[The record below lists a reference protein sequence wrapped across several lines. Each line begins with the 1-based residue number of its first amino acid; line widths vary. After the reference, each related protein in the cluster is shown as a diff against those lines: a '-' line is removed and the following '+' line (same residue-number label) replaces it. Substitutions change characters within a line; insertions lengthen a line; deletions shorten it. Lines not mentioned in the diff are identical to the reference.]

1 MLTFD
6 PDSHTY
12 TLNGE
17 KVPGITQIIAD
28 MGLIDTAWF
37 TDYSRERGIF
47 VHRIIQWHLSGELDE
62 DTVDESLIGYLNA
75 WKRFELDAGFV
86 PTAIE
91 APLASELYR
100 FAGTPDY
107 IGRLNGCEAVIDAK
121 SGMISPATGL
131 QLAAQEILAGRPL
144 KRFALQV
151 MDTGKYKLTPYTSR
165 SDRGIFLAAVSL
177 WWWKQSNMKG

>member
-1 MLTFD
+1 MITFD
-6 PDSHTY
+6 PATHTY

-28 MGLIDTAWF
+28 MGLIDPSWF
-37 TDYSRERGIF
+37 TDYSRERGTF

-62 DTVDESLIGYLNA
+62 ETVDESLIGYLNA
-75 WKRFELDAGFV
+75 WKQFELDAGFV

-91 APLASELYR
+91 VPLASELYR
-100 FAGTPDY
+100 YAGTPDY

-121 SGMISPATGL
+121 SGGISPATGL

-144 KRFALQV
+144 KRFALQL
-151 MDTGKYKLTPYTSR
+151 MDTGKYKLTA
-165 SDRGIFLAAVSL
+165 GL
-177 WWWKQSNMKG
+177 K